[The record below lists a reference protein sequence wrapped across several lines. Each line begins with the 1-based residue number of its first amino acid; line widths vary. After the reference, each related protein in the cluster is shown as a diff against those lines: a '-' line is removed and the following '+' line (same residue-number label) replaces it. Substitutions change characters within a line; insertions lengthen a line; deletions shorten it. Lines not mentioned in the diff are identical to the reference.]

1 MDSQIS
7 ARQRH
12 SKHVTT
18 QTTIGETMM
27 EYINTWLHSNIKTN
41 DEKLLNYTNEACIN
55 INKQNFRYWA
65 EENLHLLHQSPLHSQ
80 VTVWCGLNSFGI
92 LRP

>member
-7 ARQRH
+7 AR
-12 SKHVTT
+12 

-27 EYINTWLHSNIKTN
+27 EYINTWLHSNINSN

-55 INKQNFRYWA
+55 KFFVSDSHTLVLTIMVSL
-65 EENLHLLHQSPLHSQ
+65 EDCNLIEQHS
-80 VTVWCGLNSFGI
+80 VIRFFFYF
-92 LRP
+92 

>member
-7 ARQRH
+7 ARQRL

-18 QTTIGETMM
+18 QTTIGETAI
-27 EYINTWLHSNIKTN
+27 EYINTWLHSNIKSN

-55 INKQNFRYWA
+55 KRDTLQ
-65 EENLHLLHQSPLHSQ
+65 
-80 VTVWCGLNSFGI
+80 GLRKKYI
-92 LRP
+92 PTLI